1 MYNNYYEGQTDYA
14 VNPRANAFIF
24 AEYNVFNRV
33 KNACQVKSG
42 GVCKSYNN
50 FFISCSGNQQQT
62 EVANKSDT
70 VSSSSTYANFDTN
83 PSLSYIP
90 NGNYKLLT
98 DSKEIMADVKAYA
111 GAMKENPVRDRKSTR
126 LNSSHSV

>member
-1 MYNNYYEGQTDYA
+1 MEYCTYRNCHKTNLVGSSDSSMQFHLTMANNHYIDCQARGPLARQADVHMYNNYYEGQTDYA

-50 FFISCSGNQQQT
+50 FFISCSG
-62 EVANKSDT
+62 
-70 VSSSSTYANFDTN
+70 TN
-83 PSLSYIP
+83 
-90 NGNYKLLT
+90 NRQK
-98 DSKEIMADVKAYA
+98 
-111 GAMKENPVRDRKSTR
+111 
-126 LNSSHSV
+126 